1 MAQVREVLARIGSV
15 RNTQKITKA
24 MKMVAAAKL
33 TRAQAQMESVR
44 RYAGNLARAFSG
56 IHSNLFG
63 DEHPLLV
70 PRPNPARALYIVI
83 AGDRGLCG
91 GFNNNIFRYLEQQ
104 DLTRGG
110 AVQARFFAIGKRGIA
125 NVRKHYGRN
134 SLLKTWTD
142 VFDKLSFQLTDDISR
157 NLLRCYL
164 SPKAD
169 ERIDAVYLVYNR
181 FISRIR
187 QEVVIEGLM
196 PIDLK
201 DLIFDAGTGDMPAYE
216 RRLVYAIE
224 PDPVTA
230 MSALIEHYL
239 SVDIFHAVIE
249 SYAAE
254 LAARVNAM
262 DNATSSAEEMI
273 DNLTLLYNRA
283 RQAGITNEL
292 LDIIGGANALG

>member
-1 MAQVREVLARIGSV
+1 MAQVREVLERIGSV

-33 TRAQAQMESVR
+33 NRAQSQMDGIR
-44 RYAGNLARAFSG
+44 KYAGRIARTFSG
-56 IHSNLFG
+56 LHSNLFG
-63 DEHPLLV
+63 DEHPLLK
-70 PRPNPARALYIVI
+70 PRKQIKRALYIVI

-91 GFNNNIFRYLEQQ
+91 GFNNNIFRYLTQK

-110 AVQARFFAIGKRGIA
+110 EIDVKFFAIGKRGIA
-125 NVRKHYGRN
+125 NVRKHYGAD

-142 VFDKLSFQLTDDISR
+142 VFDKLSFQLTGDISR
-157 NLLRCYL
+157 NLLKSYL
-164 SPKAD
+164 SPKAG
-169 ERIDAVYLVYNR
+169 ERVDAVYLVYNR
-181 FISRIR
+181 FASRIK
-187 QEVVIEGLM
+187 QEVITETLM
-196 PIDLK
+196 PLS
-201 DLIFDAGTGDMPAYE
+201 LDAIKEDTAAAGLQPHE
-216 RRLVYAIE
+216 KRLVYAIE
-224 PDPVTA
+224 PDPETA
-230 MSALIEHYL
+230 MTSLVEHYL

-262 DNATSSAEEMI
+262 DNATNSADEMI
-273 DNLTLLYNRA
+273 GSLTLLYNRA